1 MGAIA
6 SNEPNA
12 GNHGTGGAREG
23 ASDSDGQRI
32 RAVGSALA
40 AVLGVSG
47 ALLPAAMLSAVA
59 RIYSRM
65 PRIVSRIIV
74 MRAGQAMRSQTG

>member
-6 SNEPNA
+6 SNEPSARNQ
-12 GNHGTGGAREG
+12 GTGGAREG
-23 ASDSDGQRI
+23 ASDSDGKRI
-32 RAVGSALA
+32 RAVGSTLA
-40 AVLGVSG
+40 AALGASG
-47 ALLPAAMLSAVA
+47 ALLPAAMVSAVV

-74 MRAGQAMRSQTG
+74 MRRGKAMRSQTG